1 MYKTIVAVVVFLVIA
16 LIVQLYEQDQMQ
28 TRIKLKQQA
37 DEQLQADNQAKAE
50 QTERARQL
58 AEGVQLKVWEAED
71 SLVPESF
78 NVPNGSPKEFSITV
92 DTTRMMD
99 VTVTGHFAVSGD
111 HANGVEVFIF
121 DEDDY
126 TNWMYGNNS
135 IALFASGRETM
146 GDVRAR
152 IAKSG
157 RYFLIFKN
165 STSPAAMNVRAD
177 IKMQYET
184 VTTPS

>member
-1 MYKTIVAVVVFLVIA
+1 MYKTIVAVVAFLVIA

-37 DEQLQADNQAKAE
+37 EEQLQADNEAKAE
-50 QTERARQL
+50 EAERARQL
-58 AEGVQLKVWEAED
+58 AEGIHLRFAQTAD
-71 SLVPESF
+71 SVVPESF
-78 NVPNGSPKEFSITV
+78 SVPNGAPKEFSITV

-111 HANGVEVFIF
+111 RSSGVEVYIF

-135 IALFASGRETM
+135 IALFASGREMM

-165 STSPAAMNVRAD
+165 STSLAAMNVKAD
-177 IKMQYET
+177 IKMQYEK